1 MFTAVVQVK
10 RLVSC
15 GNRNRKEWAD
25 ARVNPQDFG
34 NQLES
39 YRTSK
44 SSGGSKVRVELQTL
58 GILEMAMVYR
68 VG

>member
-1 MFTAVVQVK
+1 MQELIHRT
-10 RLVSC
+10 LVNNS
-15 GNRNRKEWAD
+15 
-25 ARVNPQDFG
+25 
-34 NQLES
+34 ES

-58 GILEMAMVYR
+58 GILEMAMVCR